1 MSSIIHIANLKIGYS
16 PDAILSEINNLQ
28 IEKGDIVSIIG
39 KSGIGKTTFLKNI
52 AHLVN
57 PISGTLK
64 VFDSDKAPNRGV
76 IGYIPQKLG
85 LIKHETVYS
94 NVLE

>member
-39 KSGIGKTTFLKNI
+39 KS
-52 AHLVN
+52 
-57 PISGTLK
+57 
-64 VFDSDKAPNRGV
+64 
-76 IGYIPQKLG
+76 
-85 LIKHETVYS
+85 
-94 NVLE
+94 

>member
-39 KSGIGKTTFLKNI
+39 KSGIFNVSPVLS
-52 AHLVN
+52 LR
-57 PISGTLK
+57 S
-64 VFDSDKAPNRGV
+64 
-76 IGYIPQKLG
+76 
-85 LIKHETVYS
+85 S
-94 NVLE
+94 NVGDPLPFLFKNLASSPTTLAENIHLLEF